1 MASSEPAYERLGA
14 KVLSLPDVIAQ
25 SLGFI
30 GPVFSSAFV
39 IPLVIGVISP
49 TISAPWLALALL
61 VVGFASTFVLRARQS
76 ASSQLT
82 DLNAGSRVCP
92 TPGAFPA
99 RPRVACVTS
108 PVAAARRPG
117 ELLRVGILG
126 AGMIATV
133 EPGYLPGLRRLCGRV
148 EVTAI
153 ASRTRSR
160 AERVAR
166 DWDIP
171 AVYDGLSQ
179 MLAAPGIDAV
189 VNLTPIAAHYQTSR
203 EIVSAGKHLVTEK
216 PLASTLEAADELIET
231 AERGG
236 LLIVCAPMDILK
248 REWAQ
253 ARRLIREGAIGKVAF
268 ARVHS
273 SHGGPAAMAW
283 PADPTWF
290 YAKGAGP
297 LLDMGVYGLDRIT
310 AVLGPARSVAA
321 MSGVTAPVRRA
332 RGGPFDGLEIPV
344 TENDNTLLLLDF
356 GDATFCVVDA
366 TFCAMASRSPEME
379 VFGLAGTLVVNRPDA
394 SYGPGEL
401 PVELF
406 RVDAAPGLPGWI
418 TPHSLDAETRPD
430 RTRILARASLVEH
443 LADCLDSGTQP
454 LPSATR
460 ARHVLEIMLAAR
472 TAAATGRTVPLTTTF
487 TQEP

>member
-1 MASSEPAYERLGA
+1 MTAP
-14 KVLSLPDVIAQ
+14 
-25 SLGFI
+25 
-30 GPVFSSAFV
+30 GPVA
-39 IPLVIGVISP
+39 
-49 TISAPWLALALL
+49 
-61 VVGFASTFVLRARQS
+61 QK
-76 ASSQLT
+76 
-82 DLNAGSRVCP
+82 
-92 TPGAFPA
+92 PGDP
-99 RPRVACVTS
+99 
-108 PVAAARRPG
+108 
-117 ELLRVGILG
+117 LRVGILG
-126 AGMIATV
+126 AGMIATI
-133 EPGYLPGLRRLCGRV
+133 EPGYLPGLRRLRGRV

-160 AERVAR
+160 AEQVAR

-171 AVYDGLSQ
+171 AVYDALGQ
-179 MLAAPGIDAV
+179 MLAAPDVDAV
-189 VNLTPIAAHYQTSR
+189 VNLTPIAAHHETSR
-203 EIVSAGKHLVTEK
+203 QILSAGKHLVTEK
-216 PLASTLEAADELIET
+216 PLASTLDQVDKLIET

-253 ARRLIREGAIGKVAF
+253 ARRLIDEGAIGKVAF

-344 TENDNTLLLLDF
+344 TENDNTLILLDF
-356 GDATFCVVDA
+356 GGATFCVVDA
-366 TFCAMASRSPEME
+366 TFCAVASLSPEME
-379 VFGLAGTLVVNRPDA
+379 VFGLGGTLVVNRPGA
-394 SYGPGEL
+394 GYGPGEL
-401 PVELF
+401 PIELF

-418 TPHSLDAETRPD
+418 TPHSLDAEARPD
-430 RTRILARASLVEH
+430 RTQVLARASLVEH
-443 LADCLDSGTQP
+443 LADCLEAGTQP
-454 LPSATR
+454 LPSAAR
-460 ARHVLEIMLAAR
+460 ARHVLEIMLAAQ
-472 TAAATGRTVPLTTTF
+472 TAAATGRTIPLTTAF
-487 TQEP
+487 EP